1 MERTVLGIQVQSARE
16 HFVIKLHT
24 ECKEKTPTKMQLFAL
39 LFTDYY
45 SGLSWWLRRQTICP
59 LCERC
64 RFDSWVRRIPW
75 RREWLPTPVFLPGEF
90 HGQKSLAGYSSWGP
104 KEMDT
109 TEGLKQPNTAREN
122 LVSNLPFCS
131 TFQIQAKGFYSSWQN
146 ILTFSCLHPP

>member
-90 HGQKSLAGYSSWGP
+90 HGQKSLVDYSPWGFS
-104 KEMDT
+104 
-109 TEGLKQPNTAREN
+109 GQNTGVGCHS
-122 LVSNLPFCS
+122 LLQGILPTQGSNPALQADSLPLS
-131 TFQIQAKGFYSSWQN
+131 HQGSPYYDQT
-146 ILTFSCLHPP
+146 